1 MTTNTTFDD
10 KIVPKED
17 YLIDKSNKEYLF
29 ANKTDIWGLDTN
41 DVVVIKKENNKDTTL
56 DIYSK
61 LLELNPNSEKL
72 YKTLI
77 NDGGYIEQHAAFQKK
92 YCINNG
98 ISRLTYVRALNELTC
113 RGIVKR
119 EHNKLYIAEKYNI
132 FGYNHRQALVIL
144 L

>member
-1 MTTNTTFDD
+1 MTANTTFDD

-17 YLIDKSNKEYLF
+17 YLIDKTDKEYLF
-29 ANKTDIWGLDTN
+29 VNKSDIWGLDKN
-41 DVVVIKKENNKDTTL
+41 DIAVIKKENNKDTIL

-72 YKTLI
+72 YKAII
-77 NDGGYIEQHAAFQKK
+77 NDGGYIEQHADFQKR
-92 YCINNG
+92 YCINNS

-113 RGIVKR
+113 RGIIKR
-119 EHNKLYIAEKYNI
+119 EHNKVYVIEKYSI
-132 FGYNHRQALVIL
+132 FGYNNRQALVIL